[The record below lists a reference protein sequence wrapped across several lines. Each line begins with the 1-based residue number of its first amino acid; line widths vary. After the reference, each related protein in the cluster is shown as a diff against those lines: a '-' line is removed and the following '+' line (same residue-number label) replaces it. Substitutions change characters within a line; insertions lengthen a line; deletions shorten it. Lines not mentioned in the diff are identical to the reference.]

1 MTSKLFHGLLVTVL
15 VSAPCFGSAE
25 AQDIIVLS
33 ALPAKVTEY
42 KEAKAKYESSQRD
55 IKSYQDTFDMK
66 NKVLQEQIK
75 ELKEYDPQIQAL
87 QHHGAV
93 HDAEAKRQH
102 EAIRE
107 AEQSCAGVKAGSARR
122 NG

>member
-42 KEAKAKYESSQRD
+42 KEAKAKYESSQQ
-55 IKSYQDTFDMK
+55 SYQDTFDMK